1 MKNFYNPLARTIV
14 SICLFFFL
22 KIVISYVVLSSFAV
36 LSVDAKFDHEDVV
49 TAYYSSGINDLGF
62 RERHNK
68 RSEKYTKDK
77 RQSQVIYLNNH
88 VARKLRIDLG
98 NKAGSVKLFEFKL
111 SSRFGPDITFDPQQI
126 YEQFVPN
133 TAIESYDLETDHLL
147 VKINS
152 SDPFLTFQ
160 GDLILENSFLSFFL
174 PLIFALLFFVFSRH
188 ISVLTIDAIR
198 DISSKKSSAG
208 VNYNSLDGIRGL
220 AALMILAVHTGVL
233 DKGGIFGV
241 WLFFCLSGFLLASP
255 FIGQPDKALSYQYM
269 STYLLRRC
277 KRILPMYFTMITC
290 FTLFSGH
297 VDVAIRHY
305 LFLQADGHYWTITQE
320 MFFYLLLPAVMI
332 INTLLFRIKPFLSIL
347 FFILLII
354 GSNMS
359 LREDFIRLYGN
370 GASLKPLAGIF
381 FSGILFAVIY
391 RQVKDS
397 ASLSRVFNMVL
408 SRKIMAFTGLLLI
421 ITVLVLFSPGLNRQ
435 LPFDAST
442 HPGWFGFLG
451 ALFIFLTIM
460 SEGSLLDR
468 VMNFLPLRA
477 IGIVGFS
484 FYLLHP
490 QVISLVRAV
499 STYFTSYYPTGIT
512 LFLISGTAT
521 YLISVFTYSYIER
534 PFIALAHNDRKS

>member
-1 MKNFYNPLARTIV
+1 MKNLFTPLARTIV

-22 KIVISYVVLSSFAV
+22 KTLISYVALSSFAV
-36 LSVDAKFDHEDVV
+36 LSVDAEFDHENVV
-49 TAYYSSGINDLGF
+49 TAYYSSGINGLGF
-62 RERHNK
+62 REKHRK

-88 VARKLRIDLG
+88 VARTLRIDLG
-98 NKAGSVKLFEFKL
+98 NKAGSVKVFGFKL
-111 SSRFGPDITFDPQQI
+111 SSRFGPDITFDQQQI
-126 YEQFVPN
+126 YEQFAAN
-133 TAIESYDLETDHLL
+133 SAIESYALETDHVL

-160 GDLILENSFLSFFL
+160 GDLILENNFLSFFL

-188 ISVLTIDAIR
+188 ISLLTIDAIR
-198 DISSKKSSAG
+198 DINSKKSSTG
-208 VNYNSLDGIRGL
+208 VNYDSLDGIRGL

-233 DKGGIFGV
+233 DRGGIFGV

-255 FIGQPDKALSYQYM
+255 FIRQPDKSLSYQYM

-277 KRILPMYFTMITC
+277 KRIIPMYFTMITC

-297 VDVAIRHY
+297 FDVAIRHY

-332 INTLLFRIKPFLSIL
+332 INTLLFRIRPFLSIL

-354 GSNMS
+354 GSNMF
-359 LREDFIRLYGN
+359 LEADIIRLYGN

-391 RQVKDS
+391 RQVQDS

-421 ITVLVLFSPGLNRQ
+421 VTILVLFSPALNRQ

-442 HPGWFGFLG
+442 HPGWFGFLA

-460 SEGSLLDR
+460 SEGSLLER

-477 IGIVGFS
+477 MGIVGFS

-490 QVISLVRAV
+490 QVISCVRGV

>member
-1 MKNFYNPLARTIV
+1 
-14 SICLFFFL
+14 
-22 KIVISYVVLSSFAV
+22 
-36 LSVDAKFDHEDVV
+36 
-49 TAYYSSGINDLGF
+49 
-62 RERHNK
+62 
-68 RSEKYTKDK
+68 
-77 RQSQVIYLNNH
+77 
-88 VARKLRIDLG
+88 
-98 NKAGSVKLFEFKL
+98 
-111 SSRFGPDITFDPQQI
+111 
-126 YEQFVPN
+126 
-133 TAIESYDLETDHLL
+133 
-147 VKINS
+147 
-152 SDPFLTFQ
+152 
-160 GDLILENSFLSFFL
+160 
-174 PLIFALLFFVFSRH
+174 
-188 ISVLTIDAIR
+188 
-198 DISSKKSSAG
+198 
-208 VNYNSLDGIRGL
+208 
-220 AALMILAVHTGVL
+220 
-233 DKGGIFGV
+233 
-241 WLFFCLSGFLLASP
+241 
-255 FIGQPDKALSYQYM
+255 
-269 STYLLRRC
+269 
-277 KRILPMYFTMITC
+277 MYFTMITC

-297 VDVAIRHY
+297 FDVAIRHY

-332 INTLLFRIKPFLSIL
+332 INTLLFRIRPFLSIL

-359 LREDFIRLYGN
+359 LREDIIRLYGN

-391 RQVKDS
+391 RQVQDS

-421 ITVLVLFSPGLNRQ
+421 VTILVLFSPALNRQ

-442 HPGWFGFLG
+442 HPGWFGFLA

-460 SEGSLLDR
+460 SEGSLLER

-477 IGIVGFS
+477 MGIVGFS

-490 QVISLVRAV
+490 QVISCVRGV

>member
-1 MKNFYNPLARTIV
+1 MKNLFNPLARTIV

-22 KIVISYVVLSSFAV
+22 KTLISYVALSSFAV
-36 LSVDAKFDHEDVV
+36 LSVDAEFDHENVV
-49 TAYYSSGINDLGF
+49 TAYYSSGINGLGF
-62 RERHNK
+62 REKHRK

-88 VARKLRIDLG
+88 VARKLRVDLG
-98 NKAGSVKLFEFKL
+98 NKAGSVKVFGFKL
-111 SSRFGPDITFDPQQI
+111 SSRFGPDITFDQQQI
-126 YEQFVPN
+126 YEQFAAN
-133 TAIESYDLETDHLL
+133 SAIESYALETDHVL

-160 GDLILENSFLSFFL
+160 GDLILENNFLSFFL

-188 ISVLTIDAIR
+188 ISLLTIDAIR
-198 DISSKKSSAG
+198 DINSKKSSTG
-208 VNYNSLDGIRGL
+208 VNYDSLDGIRGL

-233 DKGGIFGV
+233 DRGGIFGV

-255 FIGQPDKALSYQYM
+255 FIRQPDKSLSYQYM

-277 KRILPMYFTMITC
+277 KRIIPMYFTMITC

-297 VDVAIRHY
+297 FDVAIRHY

-332 INTLLFRIKPFLSIL
+332 INTLLFRIRPFLSIL

-354 GSNMS
+354 GSNMF
-359 LREDFIRLYGN
+359 LKADIIRLYGN

-391 RQVKDS
+391 RQVQDS

-421 ITVLVLFSPGLNRQ
+421 VTILVLFSPALNRQ

-442 HPGWFGFLG
+442 HPGWFGFLA

-460 SEGSLLDR
+460 SEGSLLER

-477 IGIVGFS
+477 MGIVGFS

-490 QVISLVRAV
+490 QVISCVRGV